1 MWRRTGILLL
11 RLVQKDPFEI
21 LLFSL
26 LIYKKEVMV
35 VISNLKKILC
45 RWSDYIFNNVKQI
58 QTREACYLKLH
69 SCDL

>member
-1 MWRRTGILLL
+1 MWRGTGILPQY
-11 RLVQKDPFEI
+11 LVQKDPFEI

-35 VISNLKKILC
+35 VISNFKKIPC

-58 QTREACYLKLH
+58 
-69 SCDL
+69 